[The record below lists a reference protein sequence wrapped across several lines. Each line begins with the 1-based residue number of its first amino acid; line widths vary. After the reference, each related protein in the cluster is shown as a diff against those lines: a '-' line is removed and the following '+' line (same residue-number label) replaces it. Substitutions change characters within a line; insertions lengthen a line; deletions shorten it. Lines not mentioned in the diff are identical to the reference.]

1 MRSETMPQNRRLG
14 GCGSAESTRP
24 RAHASAPERTLPSL
38 PKAAP
43 SGFPQ
48 ALPQGEV
55 LPRLRRSIRK
65 PCRRRFAGSPTSTAA
80 SPLSPKSR
88 HCWGTGFLNDNSPGA
103 SSGFQRSRGAAAAL
117 SRGRKPMESST
128 TTGGSYKSETGFV
141 SGKVSPAPAPTTTVR
156 ITQRKNS
163 RSSMKTN
170 HQWTRIVTKTDGP
183 PSTTSGTN
191 MLLSL
196 LSRWCDPVMGG
207 SPPGSAGVP
216 PAQILPQLRPSPP
229 PESTGSG
236 ALPLLRPG
244 PCGSRR
250 QGGRLQHRRETE
262 RQPKGQ
268 HAGGTPALPGVSS
281 RW

>member
-1 MRSETMPQNRRLG
+1 MALLRPGRCCSRRQG
-14 GCGSAESTRP
+14 GCLQHRTEAQRRPMGQDAGGTPALPGVAVPAVPWVSGGRLLRKPTCTLWETPVCP
-24 RAHASAPERTLPSL
+24 RAGPP
-38 PKAAP
+38 
-43 SGFPQ
+43 
-48 ALPQGEV
+48 
-55 LPRLRRSIRK
+55 
-65 PCRRRFAGSPTSTAA
+65 PCCGDHSRENGR
-80 SPLSPKSR
+80 PL
-88 HCWGTGFLNDNSPGA
+88 
-103 SSGFQRSRGAAAAL
+103 
-117 SRGRKPMESST
+117 
-128 TTGGSYKSETGFV
+128 
-141 SGKVSPAPAPTTTVR
+141 
-156 ITQRKNS
+156 
-163 RSSMKTN
+163 MKTN
-170 HQWTRIVTKTDGP
+170 HEWTRMNTKTDGL
-183 PSTTSGTN
+183 PSAASGAK

-268 HAGGTPALPGVSS
+268 HAGGTPALPGGSS

>member
-1 MRSETMPQNRRLG
+1 MNIDAQDNQDGRLLQETLTRAMIA
-14 GCGSAESTRP
+14 CGFEDVRE
-24 RAHASAPERTLPSL
+24 H
-38 PKAAP
+38 
-43 SGFPQ
+43 
-48 ALPQGEV
+48 
-55 LPRLRRSIRK
+55 K
-65 PCRRRFAGSPTSTAA
+65 PA
-80 SPLSPKSR
+80 
-88 HCWGTGFLNDNSPGA
+88 
-103 SSGFQRSRGAAAAL
+103 
-117 SRGRKPMESST
+117 
-128 TTGGSYKSETGFV
+128 V
-141 SGKVSPAPAPTTTVR
+141 SGKNPVHPVHRCESKIYPCLTMNRFPATRRRRLFQVSRAPPPTTVR

-170 HQWTRIVTKTDGP
+170 HQWTQIN
-183 PSTTSGTN
+183 TN
-191 MLLSL
+191 RPEDRWTCFNDNWRQNASALLSL
-196 LSRWCDPVMGG
+196 WCDPVMGG

-236 ALPLLRPG
+236 ALPPLRPG

>member
-1 MRSETMPQNRRLG
+1 MRLIIRRKNG
-14 GCGSAESTRP
+14 
-24 RAHASAPERTLPSL
+24 
-38 PKAAP
+38 
-43 SGFPQ
+43 
-48 ALPQGEV
+48 
-55 LPRLRRSIRK
+55 LRRSPQNHNTIVSRAPVSPGLSGAAK
-65 PCRRRFAGSPTSTAA
+65 RRQHLAVGVPMEPRIGNLFSLPNLWRIPLEFSPTRINTNRPEDRWTS
-80 SPLSPKSR
+80 
-88 HCWGTGFLNDNSPGA
+88 FNDNWRQNA
-103 SSGFQRSRGAAAAL
+103 SA
-117 SRGRKPMESST
+117 
-128 TTGGSYKSETGFV
+128 
-141 SGKVSPAPAPTTTVR
+141 
-156 ITQRKNS
+156 
-163 RSSMKTN
+163 
-170 HQWTRIVTKTDGP
+170 
-183 PSTTSGTN
+183 
-191 MLLSL
+191 L

-216 PAQILPQLRPSPP
+216 PAQILPQLQPSPP

>member
-88 HCWGTGFLNDNSPGA
+88 YCRGTGFLNDNSPGA

-117 SRGRKPMESST
+117 SRGRKPMESSALELSRVG
-128 TTGGSYKSETGFV
+128 GGSNYPWCSVSDESRPRPHDSAHHSEEKQPFV
-141 SGKVSPAPAPTTTVR
+141 NKDEPPM
-156 ITQRKNS
+156 N
-163 RSSMKTN
+163 TN
-170 HQWTRIVTKTDGP
+170 RHED
-183 PSTTSGTN
+183 
-191 MLLSL
+191 
-196 LSRWCDPVMGG
+196 
-207 SPPGSAGVP
+207 
-216 PAQILPQLRPSPP
+216 
-229 PESTGSG
+229 
-236 ALPLLRPG
+236 
-244 PCGSRR
+244 
-250 QGGRLQHRRETE
+250 
-262 RQPKGQ
+262 
-268 HAGGTPALPGVSS
+268 
-281 RW
+281 